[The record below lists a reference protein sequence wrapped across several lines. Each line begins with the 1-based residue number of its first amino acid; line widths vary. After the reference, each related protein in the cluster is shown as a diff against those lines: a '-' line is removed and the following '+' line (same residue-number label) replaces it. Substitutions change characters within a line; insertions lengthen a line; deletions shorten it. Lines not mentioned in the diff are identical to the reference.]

1 MCGRYTLST
10 PAELVAEVVG
20 LEEVW
25 ELEPRYN
32 IAPTQEAPIVRAGNG
47 GARTAE
53 LARWGLIPSWATS
66 ASIGARTINARS
78 ETVGET
84 RAFRD
89 AFRSRR
95 CLVPADGFFEWQK
108 ARGGKQTF
116 HLTLEDGTPFAF
128 AGLYESWRQA
138 EESWIRSFTILTTQ
152 PNSLVAAIHDRMPVI
167 LPRAAQALWLDPT
180 VDDAELLRPLM
191 QAYPAEGM
199 RATPVGSYVNRAG
212 NEGPRCLEPVDVE
225 AQPRNLTLWD

>member
-20 LEEVW
+20 LEEAW

-32 IAPTQEAPIVRAGNG
+32 IAPTQQAPIIVVRDS
-47 GARTAE
+47 GARGAE
-53 LARWGLIPSWATS
+53 LARWGLIPSWAKS
-66 ASIGARTINARS
+66 PGVGARTINARS
-78 ETVGET
+78 ESVGET

-128 AGLYESWRQA
+128 AGLYELWRDA
-138 EESWIRSFTILTTQ
+138 EERWIRSFTILTTE
-152 PNSLVAAIHDRMPVI
+152 PNSLVAPIHDRMPVI
-167 LPRAAQALWLDPT
+167 LPGAAHGLWLDPS
-180 VDDAELLRPLM
+180 VDDPELLRPLM
-191 QAYPAEGM
+191 RALPADRM

-212 NEGPRCLEPVDVE
+212 NEGPRCVEPVDLDAE
-225 AQPRNLTLWD
+225 PRNLTLWE